1 MTKILPKLPRL
12 PELLD
17 RKVYKTGMTRGA
29 SNREIFQNRVSR
41 SSTVLIPWEVWE
53 QCKRPNDDVGEY
65 ENGFIVLVNPEW
77 YFTTSEADE
86 LLAREGL
93 VLGENAVLLFQRPD
107 QWEKYSLPEN
117 APLPNGQPFKP
128 PTSRTAPIGGTVIAR
143 IHSTTSANSKAIIW
157 GFNEKNLRGAGIRVY
172 EYASKKTV
180 DKTQVQL
187 EAYFWCSE
195 GALEAVVAKG
205 MNADDA
211 RQRQSVVLESARNEG
226 LFDTAKL
233 QNKRILDESSMCICP
248 LCLERLRAEDFFKRE
263 SQAEG
268 RETWD
273 NTVTSISLFHI
284 DELRMGSLQHKPYN
298 LSWGHHHCNVVTKDV
313 GIEPTLRWMETILRR
328 NRDSGWHNYGSNK
341 VSVEVSTSDEA
352 TETFSPDE

>member
-1 MTKILPKLPRL
+1 
-12 PELLD
+12 
-17 RKVYKTGMTRGA
+17 
-29 SNREIFQNRVSR
+29 
-41 SSTVLIPWEVWE
+41 
-53 QCKRPNDDVGEY
+53 
-65 ENGFIVLVNPEW
+65 
-77 YFTTSEADE
+77 
-86 LLAREGL
+86 
-93 VLGENAVLLFQRPD
+93 
-107 QWEKYSLPEN
+107 
-117 APLPNGQPFKP
+117 PNGQPFKP

-284 DELRMGSLQHKPYN
+284 DELRMGSVQHKPYN

>member
-226 LFDTAKL
+226 LFHAAKL
-233 QNKRILDESSMCICP
+233 QNKRILDESSMCIGP

-298 LSWGHHHCNVVTKDV
+298 LSWGHHHC
-313 GIEPTLRWMETILRR
+313 
-328 NRDSGWHNYGSNK
+328 
-341 VSVEVSTSDEA
+341 
-352 TETFSPDE
+352 